1 MSIYSGYSHS
11 KRWFPIAMLVY
22 QRVSRGLTSCWV
34 QKDPR
39 GLRDLRSKP
48 CHVLVRVCPGRA
60 QQLRFQCENALQLI
74 HIMTNVGTRMSKPIH
89 LGMATIPPTKMV
101 MTHGNNHGIL
111 STWTTKISG
120 TRCRSARNASGSWPF
135 YPLPVELRVKPPILI
150 PRPETEELVDR
161 IINDFKEELGPR
173 RLGQRCPGIPRAW

>member
-1 MSIYSGYSHS
+1 MVWQVAGFRKMPGDSGTFAPSPAMYSYGFVQEEPTVAMSMW
-11 KRWFPIAMLVY
+11 KC
-22 QRVSRGLTSCWV
+22 T
-34 QKDPR
+34 
-39 GLRDLRSKP
+39 
-48 CHVLVRVCPGRA
+48 
-60 QQLRFQCENALQLI
+60 QLI

-101 MTHGNNHGIL
+101 MTHGHHGIL

-120 TRCRSARNASGSWPF
+120 TRCRSARSASGSWPF

-173 RLGQRCPGIPRAW
+173 RLGHLVVQGFPELGK